1 MVKFIKKR
9 GGRMETDF
17 WNNFWMVVVGS
28 LSLDTSIVAIVLAFR
43 ANKQTKKQIKI
54 SSNSI
59 YLMKK

>member
-1 MVKFIKKR
+1 
-9 GGRMETDF
+9 METDF

-28 LSLDTSIVAIVLAFR
+28 LSLGTSIVAIVLAFR